1 MRVKLV
7 EMQTAGRIVR
17 DGAKVVMSSDF
28 TFAPMA
34 MLREIARQG
43 ARNLHTIGV
52 VGGAINLDF
61 LVGTGQT
68 AVLECCGLTFGQ
80 FQTEPPNFV
89 RYLKEG
95 RIYALDN
102 T

>member
-1 MRVKLV
+1 MRTKLASL
-7 EMQTAGRIVR
+7 ESAAAIVR
-17 DGAKVVMSSDF
+17 DGNQVAMSSSF

-34 MLREIARQG
+34 MLRAVARRG
-43 ARNLHTIGV
+43 PRNLHTVGV

-68 AVLECCGLTFGQ
+68 AVLQCCGLSFGPYQ
-80 FQTEPPNFV
+80 SEAPNFD
-89 RYLKEG
+89 RYLKAG
-95 RIYALDN
+95 RIYAMDN